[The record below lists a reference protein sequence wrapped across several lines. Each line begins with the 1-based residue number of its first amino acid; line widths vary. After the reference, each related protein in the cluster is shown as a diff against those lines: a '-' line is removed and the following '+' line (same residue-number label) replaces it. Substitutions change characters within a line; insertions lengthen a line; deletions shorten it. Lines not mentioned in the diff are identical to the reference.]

1 MTHQQLYDKIKQT
14 SKDAYTFSE
23 TVHLNHASNNRKKMP
38 KATLKKILALPTE
51 K

>member
-23 TVHLNHASNNRKKMP
+23 TAHLNHVSNNRRKVTKE
-38 KATLKKILALPTE
+38 TLKKILALPSE

>member
-23 TVHLNHASNNRKKMP
+23 TVHLNHVANNRR
-38 KATLKKILALPTE
+38 KATKTTLKKILVLPSA

>member
-1 MTHQQLYDKIKQT
+1 MTHQQLYDKIKRT

-23 TVHLNHASNNRKKMP
+23 TAHINHVSNNRR
-38 KATLKKILALPTE
+38 KATKETLKKILALPST